1 MIKHINISSTNHG
14 HGLCYYFFI
23 LEVKEAQSSLLLNPT
38 SSQPNKYSL
47 HYKDRGCDRMKKKS
61 LSDLIDQLK
70 MNENIIHWHEI
81 EPKEARTKEIP
92 MEVDERIRMALHK
105 RGIEK
110 LYTHQYTAFQTVQN
124 GENIVTVTPT
134 ASGKTLCYN
143 LPVLQ
148 AVAENPANRAL
159 YLFPT
164 KALAQDQKSEL
175 NEIIHEMGIDIKSFT
190 YDGDTSPVIRQK
202 VRKAGHIV
210 ITNPDMLH
218 SAILPHHT
226 KWVSLFENL
235 KYIVIDEL
243 HTYRGV
249 FGSHVANVIRR
260 LKRICKFYGSNPIF
274 ICTSATIANPKEL
287 AEQLT
292 GNSMT
297 LIDDNGAPS
306 GRKHFVFYNPPI
318 VNKPLNIRK
327 SATVEVNQLA
337 KQFLENNIQTIV
349 FARSRVRVEIILSH
363 LQELVKKELG
373 PKSIRGYRGGYLP
386 KQRREIEKG
395 LREGEILGVVSTN
408 ALELGVDIGQL
419 QVCVMTGYPGSVAST
434 WQQAGRAGRRHG
446 EALII
451 MVASSTPI
459 DQYIVQNPNYFFDR
473 SPEYARINPENL
485 IILVD
490 HLKCAAYE
498 LPFREG
504 EPFGP
509 LEIQEILEYLV
520 EERVLH
526 QNGDKFYWA
535 NQSFPAT
542 NISLRSA
549 SQENVVIIDQ
559 SDIANVKIIGEMDRF
574 SAMTL
579 LHDEAIYLH
588 EGVQYQVENLDWEH
602 NKAYV
607 KEVNVEYYTDANLA
621 VQLKVLEI
629 DKTVNYKHSSIH
641 YGDVTVNMLPTIFK
655 KIRLTTFENIGSGPI
670 YLPEEE
676 LHTSAMWLELTQLD
690 ERLTEKIV
698 EQLLLGVAHVIQHIV
713 PIHVMCDRNDIHV
726 VSQIKATHTGLPT
739 IFIYD
744 HYPGGIGLAEDVYK
758 RFDEIK
764 RAATHLIRK
773 CPCDDGCP
781 SCIGM
786 EIEGISAK
794 QKCIELLEQL

>member
-1 MIKHINISSTNHG
+1 MTRMIG
-14 HGLCYYFFI
+14 
-23 LEVKEAQSSLLLNPT
+23 
-38 SSQPNKYSL
+38 
-47 HYKDRGCDRMKKKS
+47 KKS
-61 LSDLIDQLK
+61 LSELIKELRQ
-70 MNENIIHWHEI
+70 NENIINWQEI
-81 EPKEARTKEIP
+81 EPREAKTRP
-92 MEVDERIRMALHK
+92 LPSSVDDRIKNALQK
-105 RGIEK
+105 RGIGE
-110 LYTHQYTAFQTVQN
+110 LYSHQYSAYETLRK
-124 GENIVTVTPT
+124 GENIVAVTPT

-148 AVAENPANRAL
+148 SIAENDANRAL
-159 YLFPT
+159 YIFPT

-175 NEIIHEMGIDIKSFT
+175 NEIINEMGIDIKSYT
-190 YDGDTSPVIRQK
+190 YDGDTSPAIRQV

-235 KYIVIDEL
+235 KYVVIDEL

-292 GNSMT
+292 GNPMR

-327 SATVEVNQLA
+327 SATVEVNNLA
-337 KQFLENNIQTIV
+337 KEFLKNKIQTIV

-363 LQELVKKELG
+363 LQELVKNQLG
-373 PKSIRGYRGGYLP
+373 TKSIRGYRGGYLP
-386 KQRREIEKG
+386 KQRREIERG
-395 LREGEILGVVSTN
+395 LREGDILGVVSTN

-446 EALII
+446 EALIL

-459 DQYIVQNPNYFFDR
+459 DQYIVQNPEYFFDR
-473 SPEYARINPENL
+473 SPESARINPENL

-498 LPFREG
+498 LPFNEN
-504 EPFGP
+504 EEFGP
-509 LEIQEILEYLV
+509 LDVKEILEYLV
-520 EERVLH
+520 EERVIH

-535 NQSFPAT
+535 NQSFPAG

-549 SQENVVIIDQ
+549 SQENVVIVDQ
-559 SDIANVKIIGEMDRF
+559 SETANVKIIGEMDRF

-588 EGVQYQVENLDWEH
+588 EGVQYQVEKLDWEH
-602 NKAYV
+602 KKAYV
-607 KEVNVEYYTDANLA
+607 REVDVEYYTDANLA

-629 DKTVNYKHSSIH
+629 DKTVNRRESTLN
-641 YGDVTVNMLPTIFK
+641 YGDVTINILPSIFK
-655 KIRLTTFENIGSGPI
+655 KIKLTTFENIGSGPI

-676 LHTSAMWLELTQLD
+676 LHTSATWLEFKQTDTALA
-690 ERLTEKIV
+690 EKTL
-698 EQLLLGVAHVIQHIV
+698 EQLLQGVANVLGHVA

-726 VSQIKATHTGLPT
+726 VAQIKAAHTQLPT
-739 IFIYD
+739 IFLYD

-758 RFDEIK
+758 RFDHV
-764 RAATHLIRK
+764 RDAAKNLIRN
-773 CPCDDGCP
+773 CPCKDGCP
-781 SCIGM
+781 SCIGT
-786 EIEGISAK
+786 EIEGIHAK
-794 QKCIELLEQL
+794 NRSIQLLDQF

>member
-1 MIKHINISSTNHG
+1 M
-14 HGLCYYFFI
+14 
-23 LEVKEAQSSLLLNPT
+23 
-38 SSQPNKYSL
+38 
-47 HYKDRGCDRMKKKS
+47 RKKT
-61 LSDLIDQLK
+61 LAELIDELRK
-70 MNENIIHWHEI
+70 NENIVNWHEI
-81 EPKEARTKEIP
+81 EPQEARTKPIP
-92 MEVDERIRMALHK
+92 DAVHERIKAALSK
-105 RGIEK
+105 RGIDE
-110 LYTHQYTAFQTVQN
+110 LYSHQFTAFQALQK
-124 GENIVTVTPT
+124 GENIVAVTPT

-148 AVAENPANRAL
+148 AIAEDETNRAL

-175 NEIIHEMGIDIKSFT
+175 NEIINEMGMDIKSYT
-190 YDGDTSPVIRQK
+190 YDGDTSPAIRQT

-260 LKRICKFYGSNPIF
+260 LKRICKFYGSSPIF

-292 GNSMT
+292 GNPMR
-297 LIDDNGAPS
+297 LIDDNGAPR
-306 GRKHFVFYNPPI
+306 GRKHFVFYNPPL

-327 SATVEVNQLA
+327 SATVEVHSLA
-337 KQFLENNIQTIV
+337 KQFLKNRIQTIV

-363 LQELVKKELG
+363 IQELVKKEIG
-373 PKSIRGYRGGYLP
+373 TKSIRGYRGGYLP

-395 LREGEILGVVSTN
+395 LRDGEILGVVSTN

-419 QVCVMTGYPGSVAST
+419 QVCIMTGYPGSVAST

-446 EALII
+446 EALIL

-459 DQYIVQNPNYFFDR
+459 DQYIVQNPGYFFDR
-473 SPEYARINPENL
+473 SPEAARINPENL

-498 LPFREG
+498 LPFKKG
-504 EPFGP
+504 EEFGP
-509 LEIQEILEYLV
+509 LDITEILEYLT
-520 EERVLH
+520 EEQVLH

-535 NQSFPAT
+535 NQSFPAS

-559 SDIANVKIIGEMDRF
+559 SSTADVKIIGEMDRF

-588 EGVQYQVENLDWEH
+588 EGIQYQVEKLDWDH
-602 NKAYV
+602 KKAYV
-607 KEVNVEYYTDANLA
+607 REVDVDYYTDANLA

-629 DKTVNYKHSSIH
+629 DRTSNRKATAINF
-641 YGDVTVNMLPTIFK
+641 GDVSINILPSIFK
-655 KIRLTTFENIGSGPI
+655 KIKLTTFENVGYGQIH
-670 YLPEEE
+670 LPEEE
-676 LHTSAMWLELTQLD
+676 LHTSAAWLELKELDLQLG
-690 ERLTEKIV
+690 EKAL
-698 EQLLLGVAHVIQHIV
+698 EQLLMGIANVFKHIV
-713 PIHVMCDRNDIHV
+713 PIHVMCDRNDVHV
-726 VSQIKATHTGLPT
+726 VSQIKAAHTQLPT
-739 IFIYD
+739 IFLYD

-764 RAATHLIRK
+764 AAAKNLIAK
-773 CPCDDGCP
+773 CLCDDGCP
-781 SCIGM
+781 SCIGT
-786 EIEGISAK
+786 EIEGIKAK
-794 QKCIELLEQL
+794 EKSLQLLDQF